1 MISKCLAHIDPERA
15 LITVFRC
22 ARLLFIVLGERSHME
37 EVFKLF
43 YVTLA
48 SDIL

>member
-1 MISKCLAHIDPERA
+1 MISKCLAHIGPA
-15 LITVFRC
+15 LALMTVFRC
-22 ARLLFIVLGERSHME
+22 TQLLFIVLGERSHME